1 LHESKRKIHIQV
13 NQDFHEKRREE
24 NLHIAHY
31 LKSARSSY
39 ERERLLKE
47 YDNNKSKLPAFAG
60 TSQTAVHLG
69 LLSTK
74 ELLKDSNK
82 NNKDKRLPSPSPQQ
96 PHPEHFPNPN
106 NPNDLLQQPRRT
118 IQSANSNN
126 SANKKGTTRPLSAN
140 DVKKIHTYLKAAN
153 RSAHPIDS
161 DKELHQLETMIIG
174 RFLPPEQKWDATP
187 NDNLFQSHYNHKNF
201 YNRNQTIYP
210 DANKPKYDSYKN
222 YLIDRSVD
230 ILTVSQQQREEKQK
244 KRQEEQLQQ
253 QRPHSHNDYSN
264 HHNHSHQ
271 KKKEI
276 LILHSGDSH
285 DNSEVA
291 VMPGESFQK
300 KQKEEREEE
309 EKNRDQDQM
318 NQSLFR
324 PQSAPV
330 LVLSYNS
337 SPAKNKQPP
346 PQQGQGSGG
355 GPLHRIL
362 ESGESQDLDE
372 KKEEQEGED
381 NLWRNWNP
389 SGGNGNG
396 NLFNPENQKKTM
408 KSMKSVQSSPN
419 LLSSSAGS
427 SSPLKQYLLNAKNV
441 IGAIKT
447 FRTGEEE
454 EENNNN
460 ADSSTTAG
468 VLSPSL
474 KKNVS
479 FTENVFVREFTGN
492 HTGIGIG
499 GNPLHNSSMR
509 VVAPNNNKVVDKI
522 VSLSDIK
529 SPLSGGN
536 NNNNNKSLGSVS
548 RESFMSEITLEDPQD
563 FAEKDY
569 KSIRKAMTAMG
580 AAQQMLHLR
589 GSAGSGGGGSTS
601 GGPGSTLATAPV
613 IIAEEE
619 KEQKEREKEKEMEIR
634 RVKLPYRDFDGIPG
648 ASVLKSHLERNDY
661 EEQLVKAHQTM
672 ISNRSGRT
680 GRGVSSRGD
689 HFLGGGSGGGESQPL
704 TKPVEELLLLDD
716 ELFEAL
722 NIELISHYDF
732 PIRCDNICNSRIL
745 GKKKR
750 ENKKAPGGNNNSSSS
765 SVVQHNDI
773 RNVGK
778 VAFMIYETGYCIK
791 GSAENYQIVHD
802 YPHVQEVAETAKELL
817 QEVLQK
823 NPFSH
828 DLLHTPM
835 PNTKLFQQQ
844 NNNNNNNNHNKEEK
858 EKEDQN
864 NNNNKNVINN
874 KIPSPT
880 SSGKALV
887 PPAPSSSSAHSS
899 SFLAYSKLKN
909 QNLDTSSAYLLT
921 ATGLLVAV
929 YLLPHSPESPTR
941 NKAFHFFSLKDL
953 YEIFKKYANDSSSC
967 YSSQASDLLTIFDE
981 IFSFGYPYGDNNNNN
996 NSNNTGGNS
1005 SPAHAIG
1012 SRKSSKHNNSLSRA
1026 QSTVNNMSRGVSTN
1040 KMMTTSPAPASPPPS
1055 LSPPS
1060 LSPPPPLLR
1069 PSDSFV
1075 HQPLKKTSRQKSQV
1089 FLAGKTFIE
1098 SSYHSESG
1106 TTNNSH
1112 HHQKKK
1118 DVFIDQENEAGALV
1132 YPCLTDMTDQETL
1145 LSLIEIL
1152 MNHIE
1157 IRRENDKEEE
1167 EKDEK
1172 EKEKELTEEE
1182 DEEEESVDYYCDES
1196 FEGNGGIGK
1205 NHSPNHNN
1213 NSNNNSPKKAK
1224 QMSKKKSGRKGKEKE
1239 KTEEENSLKI
1249 FV

>member
-1 LHESKRKIHIQV
+1 
-13 NQDFHEKRREE
+13 
-24 NLHIAHY
+24 
-31 LKSARSSY
+31 
-39 ERERLLKE
+39 
-47 YDNNKSKLPAFAG
+47 
-60 TSQTAVHLG
+60 LG
-69 LLSTK
+69 LLSAK
-74 ELLKDSNK
+74 ELLKDSKK
-82 NNKDKRLPSPSPQQ
+82 NNKDKTLASPSPQQ

-106 NPNDLLQQPRRT
+106 NPNDPLQQPRRT

-126 SANKKGTTRPLSAN
+126 SANKKGATRPLSAN

-230 ILTVSQQQREEKQK
+230 ILTVSQQQREENQK
-244 KRQEEQLQQ
+244 KRQQLQQ
-253 QRPHSHNDYSN
+253 QRPHSHNDYN
-264 HHNHSHQ
+264 NHSHQ
-271 KKKEI
+271 KKTEI

-285 DNSEVA
+285 DSEGA
-291 VMPGESFQK
+291 VMLPGESFQK
-300 KQKEEREEE
+300 KKNEEE
-309 EKNRDQDQM
+309 EENRDQDQSR
-318 NQSLFR
+318 SLFR

-337 SPAKNKQPP
+337 SPAKNKP
-346 PQQGQGSGG
+346 PQQPQQLQNPGQGQGSGSGG

-372 KKEEQEGED
+372 KKEEQEEE

-389 SGGNGNG
+389 AGGSGNR
-396 NLFNPENQKKTM
+396 NLLNQENNK
-408 KSMKSVQSSPN
+408 KSMKSIQSSPN
-419 LLSSSAGS
+419 LLSSSDGS

-454 EENNNN
+454 ENNNN
-460 ADSSTTAG
+460 NNTDSSTTAG

-479 FTENVFVREFTGN
+479 FTENVFVREFPGN
-492 HTGIGIG
+492 NSAIG

-529 SPLSGGN
+529 SPLGGN
-536 NNNNNKSLGSVS
+536 NNNSSNNNKSLGSVS

-580 AAQQMLHLR
+580 AAQQLPHLR
-589 GSAGSGGGGSTS
+589 GSAGSGGSTS
-601 GGPGSTLATAPV
+601 PGTLATVPV
-613 IIAEEE
+613 IAEEE
-619 KEQKEREKEKEMEIR
+619 KEQKERDKEKEMEIR

-680 GRGVSSRGD
+680 GRG
-689 HFLGGGSGGGESQPL
+689 GGSDSQPL
-704 TKPVEELLLLDD
+704 TKPAEDLLLLDD

-750 ENKKAPGGNNNSSSS
+750 ENKKQPPQMKRGSGSGSGLSANNNSSS

-802 YPHVQEVAETAKELL
+802 YPHVEEVAETAKELL

-844 NNNNNNNNHNKEEK
+844 QNNYNNINNNKEEKEK

-864 NNNNKNVINN
+864 NNNNNKNIHN

-880 SSGKALV
+880 SSGKALS
-887 PPAPSSSSAHSS
+887 PPPSSSAHSS
-899 SFLAYSKLKN
+899 SFLAYNKLKN

-929 YLLPHSPESPTR
+929 YLLPHSLEAPTR

-953 YEIFKKYANDSSSC
+953 YEIFRKYANDSSSC

-981 IFSFGYPYGDNNNNN
+981 IFSFGYPYGDNNSNNN
-996 NSNNTGGNS
+996 NNNNNNGSNTGGNS

-1012 SRKSSKHNNSLSRA
+1012 SRKSSKHNNSLSRGH
-1026 QSTVNNMSRGVSTN
+1026 STVNNMSRAVSTN
-1040 KMMTTSPAPASPPPS
+1040 KMTMTSSGPGPSPASPPPS
-1055 LSPPS
+1055 ASASS
-1060 LSPPPPLLR
+1060 LSPPPPLLH

-1098 SSYHSESG
+1098 SSYHNESG
-1106 TTNNSH
+1106 ASNNSNSNSL
-1112 HHQKKK
+1112 QKKKKK

-1167 EKDEK
+1167 DEK
-1172 EKEKELTEEE
+1172 EKELAEQEEE
-1182 DEEEESVDYYCDES
+1182 EEEEESVDYYCDES
-1196 FEGNGGIGK
+1196 FEGNGIGK
-1205 NHSPNHNN
+1205 NHSPNHSNNHNNN

-1239 KTEEENSLKI
+1239 KTEEDSLKI